1 MLPLRVVQ
9 KLQDERAPVA
19 LDDGRLGRIV
29 RVDTTF
35 PGNRTVVSVY
45 TQVDG
50 GPGIAKVSL
59 DRLSTAPPSGVR
71 STG

>member
-29 RVDTTF
+29 RVDTLF
-35 PGNRTVVSVY
+35 PGNETVVSVY
-45 TQVDG
+45 TELEG

-59 DRLSTAPPSGVR
+59 DRLSAAPPSGVR
-71 STG
+71 KSG

>member
-29 RVDTTF
+29 RVDTLF
-35 PGNRTVVSVY
+35 PGNETVVSIY
-45 TQVDG
+45 TELEG
-50 GPGIAKVSL
+50 GPGITKVSL
-59 DRLSTAPPSGVR
+59 ERLSAAPVSRAAG
-71 STG
+71 